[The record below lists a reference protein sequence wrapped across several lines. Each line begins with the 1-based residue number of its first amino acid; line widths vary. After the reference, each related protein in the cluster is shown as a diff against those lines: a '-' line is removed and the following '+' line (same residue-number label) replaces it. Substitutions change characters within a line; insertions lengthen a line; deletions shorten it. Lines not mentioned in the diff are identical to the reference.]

1 MNNNNNKKKNNKVV
15 TTNPEIRINKS
26 AIFVFP
32 IIFIIAGYFWY
43 KTLTSDSDW
52 IRIGGLVIFLRN
64 LPGLIVMIIILSIMI
79 YYFWYNRA
87 NIIWV

>member
-1 MNNNNNKKKNNKVV
+1 MNNNNKDNNNKVV
-15 TTNPEIRINKS
+15 ITNQEIRINKS

-32 IIFIIAGYFWY
+32 VIFIIAGYFWY

-52 IRIGGLVIFLRN
+52 IRIGGWVVFLRN
-64 LPGLIVMIIILSIMI
+64 LPGLIVMIIILSFMI
-79 YYFWYNRA
+79 YYFWHNRA